1 MGSRSQF
8 KGITSEGCITKKGL
22 IPIGKSDFI
31 PKVGVSIKPINIDYE
46 NEILEV
52 YPGPEF
58 MILDNIQKKF
68 LLEFFHHIYSLINRM
83 SFRLVEILFC
93 KLPEIWTSPVIP
105 GTIQCTPDGSLI
117 IIMRDGQ
124 VTGGY
129 PRIFQLNKRSIN
141 LLSQK
146 LHGLRLDLNSYRKYN
161 LKIVLFLL

>member
-1 MGSRSQF
+1 M
-8 KGITSEGCITKKGL
+8 
-22 IPIGKSDFI
+22 
-31 PKVGVSIKPINIDYE
+31 
-46 NEILEV
+46 
-52 YPGPEF
+52 
-58 MILDNIQKKF
+58 
-68 LLEFFHHIYSLINRM
+68 YS
-83 SFRLVEILFC
+83 
-93 KLPEIWTSPVIP
+93 
-105 GTIQCTPDGSLI
+105 DGSLI